1 MQVSMKCSVAVHC
14 LIFIHEAE
22 GVARVTSALLAES
35 TGCNPVVVRTALSS
49 LKKAGIITVERGK
62 GGAHLAMP
70 PEAVTLA
77 MVFDAV
83 DPDGLSDLI
92 KVHDCSDRACPVA
105 RNIRGVLEAP
115 YRDVRDAVHRAME
128 GVTLAS
134 LIEDFH
140 RRLAEA
146 DAGQG
151 AHTA

>member
-22 GVARVTSALLAES
+22 GVARVTSTLLAES

-62 GGAHLAMP
+62 GGAHLALP
-70 PEAVTLA
+70 PEDVTLA

-83 DPDGLSDLI
+83 DPDGLSDLV
-92 KVHDCSDRACPVA
+92 KVHDCSERACPVA

-115 YRDVRDAVHRAME
+115 YRKVQDAVRQAMGE
-128 GVTLAS
+128 VTLSS
-134 LIEDFH
+134 LIDDFH
-140 RRLAEA
+140 RRLAQDA
-146 DAGQG
+146 AGQDG
-151 AHTA
+151 PAS